1 MLLEDTITAH
11 PRTRH
16 GHTSRIFVSIAHA
29 AERERTLTALRRFSN
44 FEVTTIKGLD
54 FAPIDGAPCT
64 DYLIVWYE
72 DFQKLRETDANALVK
87 VSRHA
92 RVIIA
97 LTSDRLLKAANSLL
111 LADAWLLTDLMLEQ
125 IDMLVGLSSYGY
137 TILPSGVGSD
147 FGLDGLRRQL
157 LPRLDPAERS
167 VLEQLGIGH
176 SNLGISKRL
185 GFSETRTKAI
195 VRNILRK
202 LHFRNRTH
210 AAVFMARH
218 GCPQVPANSLGVN
231 DDRSTLQPILNRA

>member
-16 GHTSRIFVSIAHA
+16 GHTSRIFVSIAPA
-29 AERERTLTALRRFSN
+29 AERERTLTALSRFSS

-54 FAPIDGAPCT
+54 FAPTVGALRT
-64 DYLIVWYE
+64 DYLIVWFE
-72 DFQKLRETDANALVK
+72 EFQKLLETDANALVR

-92 RVIIA
+92 RVIVA
-97 LTSDRLLKAANSLL
+97 LTSDQLLKAANTLL

-125 IDMLVGLSSYGY
+125 IGMLVGLSSYGY
-137 TILPSGVGSD
+137 TILPAGVGSD
-147 FGLDGLRRQL
+147 FGLDGLRLQL
-157 LPRLDPAERS
+157 MHRLDPEERL
-167 VLEQLGIGH
+167 VLEQLGVGH

-185 GFSETRTKAI
+185 DFSVTRTKAI
-195 VRNILRK
+195 VRSILRK

-218 GCPQVPANSLGVN
+218 GCPEVRANSLGVN
-231 DDRSTLQPILNRA
+231 DDDSTLQPILNRA